1 VRGRFW
7 KARAM
12 ITADVDDTALRQYL
26 TTLHERLA
34 A

>member
-1 VRGRFW
+1 
-7 KARAM
+7 M